1 MGANTAKIK
10 DILYVTG
17 ESLDPHDLHHDKV
30 NNPHKE
36 VHIDYTTYKPKKFYK
51 QDATD

>member
-1 MGANTAKIK
+1 MGTNTAKIK

-17 ESLDPHDLHHDKV
+17 ESLDPYDLHHGKV

-36 VHIDYTTYKPKKFYK
+36 VNIDYKTFKPKKFYK
-51 QDATD
+51 